1 MVSKIMPNFLQC
13 CHARVTVIHTISRH
27 RSRLGLFSSGPEPFQ
42 VRKAFTR
49 RIMSRTVPGYS
60 RPGMAEPNGG
70 LSVTAYKAII
80 QRKKTR
86 KGKKMF
92 RCYHPTSSRRATRPE
107 AKASVDRER
116 FGTLLTRL
124 AHVDSPGGENEVAR
138 RHTRDIVSVMCFSPF
153 FYGCF
158 SLFIKYNNC
167 GGGTDVP
174 CSVGWKQARGA
185 DDAVGVSSDVASG
198 SPTRPGGVR
207 PSIPSGD
214 RLDDHST
221 PSEATRA
228 VPAPLGPFVRVHIIS
243 DIWTH
248 VCPLVSAPCI
258 LFL

>member
-86 KGKKMF
+86 KGKKLF

-153 FYGCF
+153 F
-158 SLFIKYNNC
+158 L
-167 GGGTDVP
+167 
-174 CSVGWKQARGA
+174 W
-185 DDAVGVSSDVASG
+185 
-198 SPTRPGGVR
+198 
-207 PSIPSGD
+207 
-214 RLDDHST
+214 
-221 PSEATRA
+221 
-228 VPAPLGPFVRVHIIS
+228 
-243 DIWTH
+243 
-248 VCPLVSAPCI
+248 
-258 LFL
+258 LFLPFYQI